1 MAPRVPPDLLAE
13 AQQTLSNIMTESY
26 AVAMNALNSHED
38 VLAAQSF
45 SGDAAVKSQLTAE
58 RINRGLRDVIAGGQ
72 QMAHAMGVTL
82 SSWDQQVVD
91 ASHSFDGVL
100 GSIGQSV

>member
-1 MAPRVPPDLLAE
+1 LAE
-13 AQQTLSNIMTESY
+13 GQQTLDNIMTEAH
-26 AVAMNALNSHED
+26 AVAMNTLNSHED
-38 VLAAQSF
+38 ILAAGAF

-82 SSWDQQVVD
+82 SSWDQQVID
-91 ASHSFDGVL
+91 AGHSFDSVL
-100 GSIGQSV
+100 GNISHSG